1 MNNMLEQSRLR
12 AVGALGQQI
21 WLDNLSRGLLA
32 SGQLAQLIA
41 ADGIQGLTSNPAIF
55 HHAIRHDAAYQ
66 AALPQLRTAL
76 ATPEARFEAL
86 VLPDVQR
93 ACDLFAPLYRESDG
107 KAGFVSF
114 EVSPRL
120 SHDIDGT
127 IAAAKRLWAAIDR
140 PNAMIKIPATPAGI
154 AALEEVI
161 YAGINVNM
169 TLIFTASQIQ
179 AVRAAHRRGL
189 ARRLQDTASVQRI
202 ASVASVFISRIDV
215 AVDALL
221 ENSADESAVA
231 LRGRAAMAA
240 ARIAYHDWKNDG
252 GFAVFAAFG
261 ATPQWLLWASTGTK
275 HPDQRDVRYV
285 EGLIGPHTINTVPDA
300 TLAAFRDHG
309 EAAATLL
316 DTDIDA
322 DRAVM
327 AQLARHGIDLET
339 VGQQLLS
346 AGLLQF
352 EQAFDQLLALTA

>member
-1 MNNMLEQSRLR
+1 MNNMLEHSRLR
-12 AVGALGQQI
+12 AVGDLGQQI
-21 WLDNLSRGLLA
+21 WLDNLSRHLLA
-32 SGQLAQLIA
+32 SGQLAELIA

-55 HHAIRHDAAYQ
+55 YNAIRTDAAYQ
-66 AALPQLRTAL
+66 AALPLLRTAL

-93 ACDLFAPLYRESDG
+93 ACDLFAPLYQNSDG

-114 EVSPRL
+114 EVAPRL
-120 SHDIDGT
+120 AHDTAGT
-127 IAAAKRLWAAIDR
+127 VADAKRLWAVIGR

-169 TLIFTASQIQ
+169 TLIFTASQTQ

-189 ARRLQDTASVQRI
+189 ARRLQDKLSVQRI

-221 ENSADESAVA
+221 ENAADSTAVA
-231 LRGRAAMAA
+231 VRGRAAMAA
-240 ARIAYHDWKNDG
+240 ARLAYHDWKNDS

-261 ATPQWLLWASTGTK
+261 ATPQWLLWASTATK
-275 HPDQRDVRYV
+275 TPSERDVRYV
-285 EGLIGPHTINTVPDA
+285 EGLIGAGTINTVPDA
-300 TLAAFRDHG
+300 TLDAFRDHG
-309 EAAATLL
+309 VAEPTLNGDVEAE
-316 DTDIDA
+316 
-322 DRAVM
+322 RAVL
-327 AQLARHGIDLET
+327 AQLAHHGIDLET
-339 VGQQLLS
+339 VGSELLA

-352 EQAFDQLLALTA
+352 EQAFDKLLALTA

>member
-1 MNNMLEQSRLR
+1 MNNMLEHSRLR
-12 AVGALGQQI
+12 AVGDLGQQI
-21 WLDNLSRGLLA
+21 WLDNLSRNLLA
-32 SGQLAQLIA
+32 SGQLADLIA

-55 HHAIRHDAAYQ
+55 YHAIQHDSAYQ

-107 KAGFVSF
+107 RAGFVSF

-120 SHDIDGT
+120 SHDVEGT
-127 IAAAKRLWAAIDR
+127 VAAAKRLWAAIAR
-140 PNAMIKIPATPAGI
+140 PNVMIKIPATPAGI

-169 TLIFTASQIQ
+169 TLIFTASQIH

-221 ENSADESAVA
+221 ENSADSSAVA
-231 LRGRAAMAA
+231 LRGRAAMTA

-252 GFAVFAAFG
+252 GFSVFAAFG

-275 HPDQRDVRYV
+275 HPEQRDVRYV

-309 EAAATLL
+309 EAVATLL
-316 DTDIDA
+316 DADIDA

-339 VGQQLLS
+339 VGQQLLA

-352 EQAFDQLLALTA
+352 EQAFDKLLALTA